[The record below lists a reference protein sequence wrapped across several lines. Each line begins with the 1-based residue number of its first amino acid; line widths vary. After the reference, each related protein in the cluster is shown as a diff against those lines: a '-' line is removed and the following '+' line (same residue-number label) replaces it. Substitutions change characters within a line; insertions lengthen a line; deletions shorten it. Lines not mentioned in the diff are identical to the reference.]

1 MKLWDLR
8 RYAHFALLIVLIVGI
23 RACGGATQAEDRLS
37 FATRWAADK
46 AGLSGAKDTID
57 ASVKP
62 RMAAAT
68 QSWTYSIY
76 AATSSLM
83 DSAESAANSMAAW
96 TGQQVSNAET
106 AVDKEVRSLMG
117 ADAASEP
124 QPPPDGSPR
133 DTDRATSSSQ

>member
-1 MKLWDLR
+1 MTKLWDMR

-57 ASVKP
+57 SSIKP

-83 DSAESAANSMAAW
+83 DSTELAVHGMAAW
-96 TGQQVSNAET
+96 FGQQVSSAET
-106 AVDKEVRSLMG
+106 AVTREVRSILG
-117 ADAASEP
+117 ADVNNEP
-124 QPPPDGSPR
+124 PPPDGSPKE
-133 DTDRATSSSQ
+133 TDRATNSPQ